1 MCAVEHVKHGMDV
14 CKGSHCSLGY
24 VVLGGMCVMLCGVCV
39 IALGLKMREL
49 DDRCFEFFIH
59 IGATV
64 YDFFR

>member
-24 VVLGGMCVMLCGVCV
+24 VVLGGMCVMLCG
-39 IALGLKMREL
+39 LNMREL